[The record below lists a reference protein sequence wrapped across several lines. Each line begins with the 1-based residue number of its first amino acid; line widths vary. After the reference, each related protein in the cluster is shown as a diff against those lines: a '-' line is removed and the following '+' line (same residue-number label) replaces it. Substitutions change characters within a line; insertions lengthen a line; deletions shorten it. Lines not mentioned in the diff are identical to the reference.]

1 MLNLARKQTG
11 PSVAAAR
18 RATSLAQKHA
28 RSMSSTMED
37 YGSMCFVG
45 AVADKVRVAGL
56 RKEASFGGFVRSTLS
71 TLNLNPKPC
80 FCAAAGFDAILPQFC
95 KLALCVTRV
104 PLL

>member
-11 PSVAAAR
+11 LTAAAR

-28 RSMSSTMED
+28 RSMSGTMDE

-56 RKEASFGGFVRSTLS
+56 RKEASFG
-71 TLNLNPKPC
+71 
-80 FCAAAGFDAILPQFC
+80 
-95 KLALCVTRV
+95 AL
-104 PLL
+104 